1 MIDSEHAERAEDDTD
16 PESIPSEDDL
26 EHNLPG
32 TPDENAEGLVDG
44 VAEGE

>member
-1 MIDSEHAERAEDDTD
+1 MTEHEREDDTETTE
-16 PESIPSEDDL
+16 PEDDV
-26 EHNLPG
+26 ERNLPG